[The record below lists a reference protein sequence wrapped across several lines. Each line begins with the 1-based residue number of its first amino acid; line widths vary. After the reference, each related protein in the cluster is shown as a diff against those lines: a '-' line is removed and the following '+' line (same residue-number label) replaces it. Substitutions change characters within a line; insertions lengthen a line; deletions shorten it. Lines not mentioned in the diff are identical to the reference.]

1 MERPGPAFGRPDGKL
16 RVTRISLETLH
27 RPHERPQERPFIG
40 SPSRG
45 RFPGD
50 ELGAIFL
57 VHVLGNA
64 PLTHYNVTEHQE
76 CPMKKTKR
84 KVTGTMTLKTK
95 PETVTITRK
104 KLQEMKDEIEGLK
117 ATLDLLGNPHTA
129 KRVRAALKQAN
140 AGKLK
145 EFDL

>member
-1 MERPGPAFGRPDGKL
+1 
-16 RVTRISLETLH
+16 
-27 RPHERPQERPFIG
+27 
-40 SPSRG
+40 
-45 RFPGD
+45 
-50 ELGAIFL
+50 
-57 VHVLGNA
+57 
-64 PLTHYNVTEHQE
+64 
-76 CPMKKTKR
+76 MKKTKR